1 MSRKFKALSIAICM
15 AGVWNVDA
23 KAADETSVLRARLSV
38 VADTSYQTL
47 AREFE
52 IVEAV
57 TGDTGRTTFQ
67 PEIGKSYFVYGLC
80 DENCTNI
87 DLELTDSHD
96 TWWSESDHRPDAAPI
111 VMIPSSDSLREITIA
126 LDMVACQ
133 TASCTMGIGI
143 YRVDI

>member
-1 MSRKFKALSIAICM
+1 MSGKSNLLGIVIGILGLWS
-15 AGVWNVDA
+15 VDTA
-23 KAADETSVLRARLSV
+23 AADEASVLRARLSV

-47 AREFE
+47 ARDFE
-52 IVEAV
+52 IVEAA

-87 DLELTDSHD
+87 DLELADSND

-111 VMIPSSDSLREITIA
+111 VMIPSSDSSREITIT
-126 LDMVACQ
+126 LDMIACR
-133 TASCTMGIGI
+133 TATCAMGIGI
-143 YRVDI
+143 YMVDI